1 MDPHRNWMD
10 CQRYGYPRYRDQQR
24 EVIIRALLGPYIN
37 HTVFN
42 MDTVPL

>member
-24 EVIIRALLGPYIN
+24 EVIIHALLGPYIN